1 MRFDLTKVRFIVADK
16 MRYGE
21 LGDYLDNKVVAY
33 NTGKK
38 EYVQAVL
45 LHELVELALI
55 KALGIPVSWIDR
67 FDTDKLFRLKKPRAY
82 EQYRVAHYLATL
94 VERQFIE
101 NLGLSWE
108 KYEDCIRKIKIK
120 VDRKRL
126 KYNYE
131 GKKKVQNR
139 RLR

>member
-1 MRFDLTKVRFIVADK
+1 MKFDLTKVKFIVADK

-45 LHELVELALI
+45 LHEFVEFALI
-55 KALGIPVSWIDR
+55 KALGIPVSWIDK
-67 FDTDKLFRLKKPRAY
+67 FDTDKSFKLKRLKKY

-101 NLGLSWE
+101 NLDLSWE
-108 KYEDCIRKIKIK
+108 KYENYIRKIKIK
-120 VDRKRL
+120 VRKGLKYIKRL
-126 KYNYE
+126 KS
-131 GKKKVQNR
+131 K
-139 RLR
+139 